1 MLYLYCDVMKKKV
14 KIILIVFLAMLLIP
28 LGINF
33 YVVLNTKD
41 SIKDISEVSEKY
53 DYILVLGCGVKEGR
67 PSLMLQDRLDK
78 ALELYIN
85 GTSNKIILTGDE
97 GNREVSVM
105 TNYLVNNSVLKDD
118 IIEDEK
124 GYSTGDSMLNFKNR
138 FKDNSVVI
146 VTQEYHLPRSLYIA
160 HKLKINALGV
170 SAKNAKY
177 YGNTYRYMREILARN
192 KDFFK
197 FLFQ

>member
-1 MLYLYCDVMKKKV
+1 MLYLLCDVMKKRV
-14 KIILIVFLAMLLIP
+14 KIILILILVMLLIP

-33 YVVLNTKD
+33 YVVLKVKD
-41 SIKDISEVSEKY
+41 RIKDMNELSEKY
-53 DYILVLGCGVKEGR
+53 DYILVLGCGVKEGK

-78 ALELYIN
+78 ALELYN
-85 GTSNKIILTGDE
+85 KGTSNKIILTGDE

-105 TNYLVNNSVLKDD
+105 TNYLVNNGVLKDD
-118 IIEDEK
+118 IIEDEE
-124 GYSTGDSMLNFKNR
+124 GYSTGDSLLNYQDKFKV
-138 FKDNSVVI
+138 KSVVI

-160 HKLKINALGV
+160 HKLQINAIGV
-170 SAKNAKY
+170 PTQKVKY
-177 YGNTYRYMREILARN
+177 YGNTYRYIREILARN